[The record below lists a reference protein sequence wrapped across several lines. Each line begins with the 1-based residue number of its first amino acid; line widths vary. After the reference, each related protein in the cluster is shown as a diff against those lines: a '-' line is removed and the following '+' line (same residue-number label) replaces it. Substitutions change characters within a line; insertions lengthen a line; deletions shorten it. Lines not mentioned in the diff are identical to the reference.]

1 MATTAPSDALML
13 SVSGCRGIIGTSL
26 TPDVA
31 ARFTSALVT
40 LISAPSRPKGRA
52 TPRPQRAVRPGRA
65 APMRVVLARDGRRG
79 SDLFAG
85 VARSALLAR
94 GVDVLDLDIAMTPS
108 VGVCV
113 DRLGASA
120 GLVITAS
127 HNPQPWCGL
136 KPILRDRKAAEHAVD
151 AAAPAPEIAR
161 RLVGLYHQTGA
172 PGVGPWDTLGH
183 ARIDPAAADMH
194 QAALREAI
202 GGPALRAIAA
212 LRADIVVDNLGMSGA
227 AMSDRA
233 LRALCPFSANRITQL
248 HPASADLPDPAAR
261 GLFPHAA
268 EPLREN
274 LTALARAVRARRAD
288 IGFAQDPDADRLAL
302 IDARGRYIGEEYTL
316 VLAAL
321 ALRAMK
327 RLGRGDTLVVNLST
341 SRMIEDVAATFG
353 ARVLRAPVGEANVVA
368 VMKRSGATLGGEG
381 NGGVIWPRVT
391 YIRDSLSS
399 MALVLALMGIERRPL
414 ADLVADVPAYAI
426 VKRKVEVRSRDQA
439 AEAVEKVARFYAARR
454 SAGPAPRIDRQDGAW
469 IGFDDRRA
477 WLHVRASNTEPIM
490 RLIAEAPTARA
501 AEGLLDEAAGVIG

>member
-1 MATTAPSDALML
+1 ML

-40 LISAPSRPKGRA
+40 LLTMPARA
-52 TPRPQRAVRPGRA
+52 GGRA
-65 APMRVVLARDGRRG
+65 AARPSNPPRINRSAPPRVVLARDGRRG

-85 VARSALLAR
+85 VARTALLAR

-136 KPILRDRKAAEHAVD
+136 KPILRDRRAAPLAVD
-151 AAAPAPEIAR
+151 AAAPAPETAR

-172 PGVGPWDTLGH
+172 PAVGTWDTLGH
-183 ARIDPAAADMH
+183 ARVDPAAADVH
-194 QAALREAI
+194 DRALREAL
-202 GGPALRAIAA
+202 GGPTLRRIAA
-212 LRADIVVDNLGMSGA
+212 LRAAVVVDNLGMSGA
-227 AMSDRA
+227 ALADRA
-233 LRALCPFSANRITQL
+233 LRALCPFSAGRITQL
-248 HPASADLPDPAAR
+248 HPASAELPDPAAR

-288 IGFAQDPDADRLAL
+288 VGFAQDPDADRLAV
-302 IDARGRYIGEEYTL
+302 IDHRGRYVGEESTL

-341 SRMIEDVAATFG
+341 SRMIEDVAGAFG

-368 VMKRSGATLGGEG
+368 VMKRADAALGGEG

-391 YIRDSLSS
+391 YIRDSLSA
-399 MALVLALMGIERRPL
+399 MALVLALMAIERRSLTDLL
-414 ADLVADVPAYAI
+414 AGVPAYAI
-426 VKRKVEVRSRDQA
+426 VKRKIEVGSRDQA
-439 AEAVEKVARFYAARR
+439 ADAVEKVARFYAARPG
-454 SAGPAPRIDRQDGAW
+454 AGPAPRIDRQDGVW
-469 IGFDDRRA
+469 VGFDDRRA

-501 AEGLLDEAAGVIG
+501 AEGLIAEAAGVIG